1 MEVTVTADGFGA
13 FGDVQE
19 SIPTGFSYLSS
30 TLEAD
35 EVVVDGDG
43 QTVNFALVGKVGP
56 FSFTYTLEAPS
67 ADEGCAVADD
77 CALEGV
83 FSGVDG
89 AFDPFSGVVVGG
101 SSDITV
107 MAEPSTTMPTQ
118 TATPTPM
125 PTPAPSGLSAIRSF
139 SPDAVAPGDEVV
151 VTVTASGYGSFGDV
165 AETLPLGFM
174 YERSNL
180 PDDQVT
186 DQGQTIEFALLGN
199 PAPFTFTYTVT
210 ASQEA
215 GAHGFSGSYSGVL
228 PDFDSVQRGGSH
240 RRFRRN
246 RYWSTRCY
254 WSTRSP
260 EFLIPFGRC
269 GPTIHRNDPR

>member
-1 MEVTVTADGFGA
+1 M
-13 FGDVQE
+13 
-19 SIPTGFSYLSS
+19 
-30 TLEAD
+30 
-35 EVVVDGDG
+35 DGDG

-107 MAEPSTTMPTQ
+107 MAEPSTTMPTE

-125 PTPAPSGLSAIRSF
+125 PTPAPSGLSATRSF
-139 SPDAVAPGDEVV
+139 SADAVAPGDEVV
-151 VTVTASGYGSFGDV
+151 VMVTASGYGSFGDV

-186 DQGQTIEFALLGN
+186 DQGQTIIVRAAREPCALYL
-199 PAPFTFTYTVT
+199 YLHRYRV
-210 ASQEA
+210 A
-215 GAHGFSGSYSGVL
+215 GTRRSRVQRVVQWCAVGL
-228 PDFDSVQRGGSH
+228 RCVQRGGSH

-269 GPTIHRNDPR
+269 GPTIHRNDSR